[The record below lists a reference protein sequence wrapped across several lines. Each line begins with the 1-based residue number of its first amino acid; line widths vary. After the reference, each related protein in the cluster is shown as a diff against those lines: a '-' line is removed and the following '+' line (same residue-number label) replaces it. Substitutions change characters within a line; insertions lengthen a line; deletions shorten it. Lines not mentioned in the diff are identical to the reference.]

1 MKNHLAEK
9 IKNANIIE
17 RARQGIKKRFFSF
30 LFFVSLIFILVL
42 IFLPRV
48 ESNVQSFIVS
58 YGLVAVFLISLLADM
73 LMQPIG
79 PDVPLFIGIILGFNP
94 IQMLAIVLVA
104 SYLATIVSYN
114 LGMRFGAEGFRK
126 LYGDKK
132 YLKTKSR
139 YEKYALIV
147 PIAALTPI
155 PYVPVC
161 WISGIFRMNKVKFFL
176 YALIPRTIRLSLVA
190 LFAFITIS

>member
-1 MKNHLAEK
+1 MKNHLAER
-9 IKNANIIE
+9 IKNAHLVE

-30 LFFVSLIFILVL
+30 LFFVSLIFLLVL
-42 IFLPRV
+42 VFLPLV
-48 ESNVQSFIVS
+48 ENYVQNFIIG
-58 YGLVAVFLISLLADM
+58 YGLIAVFLIAFIADM

-79 PDVPLFIGIILGFNP
+79 PDVPLFVGIVLGFHP

-104 SYLATIVSYN
+104 SYLATFFGYY
-114 LGMRFGAEGFRK
+114 LGMKFGAKGFRK
-126 LYGDKK
+126 VYGEKK

-139 YEKYALIV
+139 YEKYSLIV

-190 LFAFITIS
+190 LFAFITVS